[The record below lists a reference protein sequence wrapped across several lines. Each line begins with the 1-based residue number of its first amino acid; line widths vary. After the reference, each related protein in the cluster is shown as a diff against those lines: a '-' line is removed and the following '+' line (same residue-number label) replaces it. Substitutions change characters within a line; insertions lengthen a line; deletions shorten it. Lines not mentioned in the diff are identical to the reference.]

1 MKAAARRGQILILVL
16 LIVVVALAVGLSVAA
31 RNITNL
37 RTSAQTEQS
46 QRAFSAAEGGVEDTL
61 SKLSSISSA
70 LVGGPAASGCSV
82 SGGQANC
89 TVPGAV
95 NADVIVKA
103 SNTYQSTIDLG
114 SVGQISLASM
124 AAGSLVNIEWGKNQN
139 CAAGASAPFAST
151 LAVTQYSSDGSS
163 SRKVYHCAF
172 ASGRDESGTFD
183 TLSGCSPSPGFAMC
197 TQVATINGAQVMRI
211 RPFWEPTAVKVWGA
225 SVPIPVQM
233 YDITSTAQVVPTGS
247 DSSVGGVT
255 RTVRVQRAAL
265 PQLPAAFDYVLFSS
279 GAISKGGS

>member
-1 MKAAARRGQILILVL
+1 MKVAARRGQILILVL

-61 SKLSSISSA
+61 SKLSTFQSVP
-70 LVGGPAASGCSV
+70 VGGAGTSV
-82 SGGQANC
+82 EVPVGGLTANV
-89 TVPGAV
+89 T
-95 NADVIVKA
+95 VKA
-103 SNTYQSTIDLG
+103 SNTYQSVIDLG
-114 SVGQISLASM
+114 SVGQINLAGM

-139 CAAGASAPFAST
+139 CTGGASAPFAST

-163 SRKVYHCAF
+163 SRKVFHCAF
-172 ASGRDESGTFD
+172 AAGRDESGTFD
-183 TLSGCSPSPGFAMC
+183 TPSGCSPSPGFVMC
-197 TQVATINGAQVMRI
+197 TQVATILEARIMRI
-211 RPFWEPTAVKVWGA
+211 RPFWEPTVVKVSGN
-225 SVPIPVQM
+225 SIPVQM

-247 DSSVGGVT
+247 DSSIGGVT
-255 RTVRVQRAAL
+255 RTVRVQRAVL